1 MHLILYLAFRVN
13 PIPMPVV
20 ESDKLLADIQA
31 STYAPVYFLHGE
43 EEYYI
48 DLVSSALEQRVLQP
62 QEKDFNQHVL
72 FGKDQTVAS
81 VLQTARKFPMFA
93 ERQLV
98 IVKEAQELK
107 DLGKETGEK
116 LMLNYLESPL
126 PSTVLVFCHK
136 NKSLDKRKALYKA
149 LEKKALVLNSA
160 PVADYKLAKWVQA
173 EVEREG
179 YKIKPEVSQ
188 LMAEYIGNDL
198 HRIVNELK
206 KIREN
211 LPKKGETITEEL
223 VEKYVGVSR
232 EYNVFELQ
240 KAIGFKDAEKT
251 YRIVAYFESNPKN
264 HPLVMTVSSLFG
276 YFVKV
281 IKTHANRDKGE
292 GQLAG
297 VLGVNPFFVKE
308 YLAAAKM
315 YPYPKCVRIIEYI
328 RQTDL
333 ASKGMGATS
342 MSDGYILK
350 ELVHKIFHA

>member
-1 MHLILYLAFRVN
+1 
-13 PIPMPVV
+13 MPVID
-20 ESDKLLADIQA
+20 SDKLLADIQA
-31 STYAPVYFLHGE
+31 GKLAPIYFLQGE

-48 DLVSSALEQRVLQP
+48 DLIAGALEQSVLQP
-62 QEKDFNQHVL
+62 TERDFNQHVL
-72 FGKDQTVAS
+72 FGKDQSMAS

-98 IVKEAQELK
+98 IVKEAQDLK
-107 DLGKETGEK
+107 DLGKEVGEK

-136 NKSLDKRKALYKA
+136 LKSLDKRKALYKA
-149 LEKKALVLNSA
+149 LEKKAVVMNSA
-160 PVADYKLAKWVQA
+160 PVADYKLAKWIQT

-179 YKIKPEVSQ
+179 YKVKPEVAQ

-198 HRIVNELK
+198 HRVVNELK
-206 KIREN
+206 KIKEN
-211 LPKKGETITEEL
+211 LPKKGDTITEEL
-223 VEKYVGVSR
+223 VEKYVGISR

-240 KAIGFKDAEKT
+240 KAIGFKNAEKT
-251 YRIVAYFESNPKN
+251 YRIIAYFESNPKN

-292 GQLAG
+292 GQLAA

-308 YLAAAKM
+308 YTAAAKM
-315 YPYPKCVRIIEYI
+315 YPYPKCVRIVEYI

-333 ASKGMGATS
+333 ASKGFGSPSVNDA
-342 MSDGYILK
+342 YLLK

>member
-1 MHLILYLAFRVN
+1 
-13 PIPMPVV
+13 MPVI

-31 STYAPVYFLHGE
+31 SKFAPVYFLHGE

-48 DLVSSALEQRVLQP
+48 DLVASAIEHGALQP
-62 QEKDFNQHVL
+62 HEKDFNQHIL
-72 FGKDQTVAS
+72 FGKDHSMAS
-81 VLQTARKFPMFA
+81 ILQTARKFPMFA

-107 DLGKETGEK
+107 DLTKDVGEK
-116 LMLNYLESPL
+116 LMLNYLDSPL
-126 PSTVLVFCHK
+126 PSTILVFCHK

-149 LEKKALVLNSA
+149 LDKKALLLNSA
-160 PVADYKLAKWVQA
+160 PIADYKLGKWVQT
-173 EVEREG
+173 EIEREG
-179 YKIKPEVSQ
+179 YKVKPEVAQ
-188 LMAEYIGNDL
+188 LMAEFIGNDL

-206 KIREN
+206 KIKEN

-232 EYNVFELQ
+232 EYNVFELN

-251 YRIVAYFESNPKN
+251 YRIVNYFDSNSKN
-264 HPLVMTVSSLFG
+264 HPLVVTVGSLFN

-292 GQLAG
+292 GQLAA

-308 YLAAAKM
+308 YTAAAKM

-333 ASKGMGATS
+333 ASKGIGS
-342 MSDGYILK
+342 PSVDDGYILK

>member
-1 MHLILYLAFRVN
+1 
-13 PIPMPVV
+13 MPVI

-31 STYAPVYFLHGE
+31 SKFAPVYFLHGE

-48 DLVSSALEQRVLQP
+48 DLVASAIEHGVLQP
-62 QEKDFNQHVL
+62 HEKDFNQHIL
-72 FGKDQTVAS
+72 FGKDHSMAS
-81 VLQTARKFPMFA
+81 ILQTARKFPMFA

-107 DLGKETGEK
+107 DLTKEVGEK
-116 LMLNYLESPL
+116 LMLNYLDSPL
-126 PSTVLVFCHK
+126 PSTILVFCHK

-149 LEKKALVLNSA
+149 LDKKALLLNSA
-160 PVADYKLAKWVQA
+160 PIADYKLGKWVQT
-173 EVEREG
+173 EIEREG
-179 YKIKPEVSQ
+179 YKVKPEVAQ
-188 LMAEYIGNDL
+188 LMAEFIGNDL

-206 KIREN
+206 KIKEN

-232 EYNVFELQ
+232 EYNVFELN

-251 YRIVAYFESNPKN
+251 YRIVNYFDSNSKN
-264 HPLVMTVSSLFG
+264 HPLVVTVGSLFS

-292 GQLAG
+292 GQLAA

-308 YLAAAKM
+308 YTAAAKM

-333 ASKGMGATS
+333 ASKGIGS
-342 MSDGYILK
+342 PSVNDGYILK

>member
-1 MHLILYLAFRVN
+1 
-13 PIPMPVV
+13 MPVI

-31 STYAPVYFLHGE
+31 SKFAPVYFLQGE

-48 DLVSSALEQRVLQP
+48 DLISSAIEQGALQTH
-62 QEKDFNQHVL
+62 EKDFNQHVL
-72 FGKDQTVAS
+72 FGKDHTMAS

-107 DLGKETGEK
+107 DLTKEMGEK
-116 LMLNYLESPL
+116 LMLNYLDSPL
-126 PSTVLVFCHK
+126 PSTILVFCHK
-136 NKSLDKRKALYKA
+136 VKSLDKRKALYKA
-149 LEKKALVLNSA
+149 LDKKALLLNSA
-160 PVADYKLAKWVQA
+160 PVADYKLGKWIQT
-173 EVEREG
+173 EIEREG
-179 YKIKPEVSQ
+179 YKVKPEVAQ

-206 KIREN
+206 KIKEHV
-211 LPKKGETITEEL
+211 PKKGETITEEL

-251 YRIVAYFESNPKN
+251 YRIVAYFDSNPKN

-292 GQLAG
+292 GQLAV

-308 YLAAAKM
+308 YTAAAKM

-333 ASKGMGATS
+333 TSKGIGAPS
-342 MSDGYILK
+342 VSDGYILK

>member
-1 MHLILYLAFRVN
+1 
-13 PIPMPVV
+13 MPVI

-31 STYAPVYFLHGE
+31 GKLAPVYFLHGE

-48 DLVSSALEQRVLQP
+48 DRVSSLIEEKALQP
-62 QEKDFNQHVL
+62 SEKDFNQHIL
-72 FGKDQTVAS
+72 FGKDQSMAS

-107 DLGKETGEK
+107 DLTKEVGEK
-116 LMLNYLESPL
+116 LMLNYLDSPL
-126 PSTVLVFCHK
+126 PSTILVFCHK
-136 NKSLDKRKALYKA
+136 LKSLDKRKALYKA
-149 LEKKALVLNSA
+149 LDKKAIVMNSM
-160 PVADYKLAKWVQA
+160 PVPDYKLGKWIQS
-173 EVEREG
+173 EIESSG
-179 YKIKPEVSQ
+179 YKVKPEVAQ
-188 LMAEYIGNDL
+188 LMAEFIGNDL
-198 HRIVNELK
+198 HRVVNELK
-206 KIREN
+206 KIKEN

-264 HPLVMTVSSLFG
+264 HPLVMTVTSLFN

-281 IKTHANRDKGE
+281 IKTHANKDKGE
-292 GQLAG
+292 GHLAG

-308 YLAAAKM
+308 YTAAAKM

-333 ASKGMGATS
+333 VSKGFGSPSVNDA
-342 MSDGYILK
+342 YILK

>member
-1 MHLILYLAFRVN
+1 
-13 PIPMPVV
+13 MPVI

-31 STYAPVYFLHGE
+31 SKFAPVYFLHGE

-48 DLVSSALEQRVLQP
+48 DLVSSAIEQGALQP
-62 QEKDFNQHVL
+62 HEKDFNQHIL
-72 FGKDQTVAS
+72 FGKDHTMAS
-81 VLQTARKFPMFA
+81 ILQTARKFPMFA

-107 DLGKETGEK
+107 DLTKEIGEK
-116 LMLNYLESPL
+116 LMLNYLDSPL
-126 PSTVLVFCHK
+126 PSTILVFCHK

-149 LEKKALVLNSA
+149 LEKKALLLNSA
-160 PVADYKLAKWVQA
+160 PIADYKLGKWVQA
-173 EVEREG
+173 EIEREG
-179 YKIKPEVSQ
+179 YKVKPEVAQ
-188 LMAEYIGNDL
+188 LMAEFIGNDL
-198 HRIVNELK
+198 HRIINELK
-206 KIREN
+206 KIKEN

-232 EYNVFELQ
+232 EYNVFELN
-240 KAIGFKDAEKT
+240 KAVGFKDAEKT
-251 YRIVAYFESNPKN
+251 YRIVNYFDSNSKN
-264 HPLVMTVSSLFG
+264 HPLVVTVGSLFN

-292 GQLAG
+292 GQLAA

-308 YLAAAKM
+308 YTAAAKM

-333 ASKGMGATS
+333 ASKGIGS
-342 MSDGYILK
+342 PSVDDGYILK

>member
-1 MHLILYLAFRVN
+1 
-13 PIPMPVV
+13 MPVI

-31 STYAPVYFLHGE
+31 GKLAPVYFLQGE

-48 DLVSSALEQRVLQP
+48 DLVSSLIEEKAMQP
-62 QEKDFNQHVL
+62 SEKDFNQHVL
-72 FGKDQTVAS
+72 FGKDQSMAS

-98 IVKEAQELK
+98 IVKEAQDLK
-107 DLGKETGEK
+107 DLGKEMGEK
-116 LMLNYLESPL
+116 LMLNYLDSPL
-126 PSTVLVFCHK
+126 PSTILVFCHK
-136 NKSLDKRKALYKA
+136 LKSLDKRKALYKA
-149 LEKKALVLNSA
+149 LEKKAMVMNSV
-160 PVADYKLAKWVQA
+160 PVPDYKLGKWIQT
-173 EVEREG
+173 EIERSG
-179 YKIKPEVSQ
+179 YKVKPEVAQ
-188 LMAEYIGNDL
+188 LMGEFIGNDL
-198 HRIVNELK
+198 HRVVNELK
-206 KIREN
+206 KIKEN
-211 LPKKGETITEEL
+211 LPQKGETITEEL

-264 HPLVMTVSSLFG
+264 HPLVMTVTSLFN

-281 IKTHANRDKGE
+281 IKTHANKDKGE
-292 GQLAG
+292 GQLAS

-308 YLAAAKM
+308 YSAAARM

-333 ASKGMGATS
+333 ASKGFGS
-342 MSDGYILK
+342 PSVSDAFILK